1 MLKKLTTGALVAALA
16 ATTAF
21 VTPASALD
29 AAQKE
34 EIGAFVREYLLA
46 NPEILSEMQ
55 AALQTKQEA
64 EAAEKAKAAIVANR
78 EALTGAPQD
87 VVLGNPDGDVTI
99 VEFFDYNCGFC
110 KHALEDMNAIIEGDD
125 KVRFVLKEFP
135 ILGPDSLAAHR
146 VAMSFRKLMPEKYG
160 EFHRTLLG
168 SEARATEETAMDL
181 AVKLGADEDKVR
193 AGMEDPEIT
202 ESIKQAYSLAD
213 QLGIN
218 GTPSYIVGD
227 EAVFGALGADVL
239 EEKVANMRS
248 CNSTVC

>member
-55 AALQTKQEA
+55 TALQTKQEA

-78 EALTGAPQD
+78 EALTAAPQD
-87 VVLGNPDGDVTI
+87 IVLGNPEGDVTI

-181 AVKLGADEDKVR
+181 AVKLGAEEEKVR